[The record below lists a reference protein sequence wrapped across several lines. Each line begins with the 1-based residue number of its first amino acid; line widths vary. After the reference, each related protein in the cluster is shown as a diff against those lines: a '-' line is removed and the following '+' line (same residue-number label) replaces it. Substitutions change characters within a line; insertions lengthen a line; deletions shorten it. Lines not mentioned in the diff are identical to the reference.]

1 MLPSDSAPEVA
12 LSPTSASASTSAD
25 QETPAKEL
33 PTELAT
39 FPVPRRLVHD
49 ERHKYLVTYDVR
61 EPQRLTRLHKRLKD
75 WGTPVQYS
83 VFEAILTGAEAEH
96 MWMMVRSTIDEK
108 SDWVALYRLSRPF
121 DEAVRH
127 IGAYDPNLP
136 ANDLVIFI

>member
-1 MLPSDSAPEVA
+1 MLPSDSAPDAA
-12 LSPTSASASTSAD
+12 LSPAPAPD
-25 QETPAKEL
+25 QEAPAKEL

-39 FPVPRRLVHD
+39 FPVPRRLVHG

-83 VFEAILTGAEAEH
+83 VFEAILTGAEAER
-96 MWMMVRSTIDEK
+96 MWIMVRSTIDEK

-136 ANDLVIFI
+136 ANDLVIFV